1 MSLGKRL
8 IRAVSKNV
16 AQTAPDDP
24 DPRLRGRT
32 LAVPFDRVWQNAR
45 ELAGNLRGWR
55 VLEADDQIGVI
66 RAEASTLVFGRTGDV
81 VITISLDEDA
91 QTRVDLTSTSRK
103 TGGDFGTNARRIGKF
118 LRNLD
123 RALANAGAPAKTA
136 RNP

>member
-8 IRAVSKNV
+8 IRAVSKNA

-24 DPRLRGRT
+24 DSRLRGRT

-55 VLEADDQIGVI
+55 VVDADDQNGVI
-66 RAEASTLVFGRTGDV
+66 RAEATNLIGRIGDV

-103 TGGDFGTNARRIGKF
+103 TGGDLGTNARRIGKF
-118 LRNLD
+118 LRHLD
-123 RALANAGAPAKTA
+123 RALATAGTQAKTA